1 MEAVVK
7 ACKENGIP
15 IRIGVNAGSLEK
27 HLLEKYGY
35 PTPEAMVESA
45 LYHIGILEEL
55 DFHDII
61 VSLKA
66 SDVPMAIAA
75 YTKAAE
81 VIPLSAS
88 SGHHGSRHA
97 VFRHDQERGGLRRA
111 AARWASATRCA
122 SA

>member
-1 MEAVVK
+1 MQAHL
-7 ACKENGIP
+7 EN
-15 IRIGVNAGSLEK
+15 

-45 LYHIGILEEL
+45 LFHINILEEL

-75 YTKAAE
+75 YSKAAK
-81 VIPLSAS
+81 L
-88 SGHHGSRHA
+88 
-97 VFRHDQERGGLRRA
+97 
-111 AARWASATRCA
+111 
-122 SA
+122 